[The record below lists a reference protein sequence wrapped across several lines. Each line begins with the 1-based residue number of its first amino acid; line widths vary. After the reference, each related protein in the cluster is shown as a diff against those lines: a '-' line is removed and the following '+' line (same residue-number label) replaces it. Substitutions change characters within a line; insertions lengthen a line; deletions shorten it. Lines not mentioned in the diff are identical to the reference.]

1 MGVDKWGRYLMD
13 RSGVKKSTVLDFL
26 DKLRGQE
33 IEVTIGIGVWTG
45 KIVEFDDCHMVLEDP
60 YGISLLKIEEINA
73 IDWSPK
79 LEIIV
84 P

>member
-1 MGVDKWGRYLMD
+1 LTD
-13 RSGVKKSTVLDFL
+13 RSGVKKSTILDFI

-33 IEVTIGIGVWTG
+33 IEVTIGFGVWTG
-45 KIVEFDDCHMVLEDP
+45 KIVEFDDYHMVLEDP

-73 IDWSPK
+73 IDWAPK
-79 LEIIV
+79 LEIIA